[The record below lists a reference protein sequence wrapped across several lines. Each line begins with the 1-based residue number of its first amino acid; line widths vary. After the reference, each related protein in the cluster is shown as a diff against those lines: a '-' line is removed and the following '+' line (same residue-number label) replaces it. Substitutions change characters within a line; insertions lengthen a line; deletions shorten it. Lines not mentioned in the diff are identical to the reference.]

1 MLDTTAEY
9 CEAEVMADCVIGTLL
24 LPDKQDVRLDT
35 FSLTYYLDRNRLL
48 LIDRE
53 EHLPALISMGKQAGF
68 PECQDVFQIFFS
80 LLEHLIQGDM
90 VLLQNYEKRLSTME
104 DAIETAF
111 PKELSE
117 NGSDLFPPEY
127 RQHFSRL
134 QARADRLYDHTQILR
149 EYALQI
155 RELYQSQ
162 MDLKQNDTMRLLTVV
177 TTIFLPLTL
186 LTGWYGMNFTHMPEL
201 AHPFSY
207 FILIAICL
215 LIIGGEI
222 WFFRKK
228 GWL

>member
-1 MLDTTAEY
+1 MDSIYKINPELTVPIYQQLVD
-9 CEAEVMADCVIGTLL
+9 MCVI
-24 LPDKQDVRLDT
+24 
-35 FSLTYYLDRNRLL
+35 
-48 LIDRE
+48 
-53 EHLPALISMGKQAGF
+53 
-68 PECQDVFQIFFS
+68 
-80 LLEHLIQGDM
+80 
-90 VLLQNYEKRLSTME
+90 
-104 DAIETAF
+104 
-111 PKELSE
+111 LSE